1 MFKNIETNQ
10 IESIYKINFRKDI
23 QVLRG
28 IAVLSVVLFHFSPG
42 TFMNG
47 YLGVDIFFVISGF
60 LISNIIFSEL
70 SQKKFKLKLFFL
82 RRVRRIIPA
91 FLVALIFANFLA
103 FLVQDYENLM
113 TTGRNSFLALLFLSN
128 VGFANMSN
136 YFDGDIE
143 VNLIINFWSLSIEEQ
158 FYIVFPFLALL
169 IFKLKYKNKIFLLI
183 IIVLFSLFSSTR
195 IFYEYVPLLNK
206 IFFSFESYSFYSP
219 TVRVWEF
226 IIGVLTMFFSSRF
239 NFKGKNFITNV
250 IFLVLIFFLFSNFK
264 FYNFSSIYVV
274 CFLTAILLLFQVSEN
289 KKFKYQNIYLLEKL
303 GLISYSVY
311 LFHQPIFA
319 AIKTHNINTT
329 MHSKFHIDLNN
340 NIIVFL
346 IFCFVILVS
355 SINYQ
360 LVENKF
366 RNEYFFKENYKKFF
380 SVTLLSIFIFLIG
393 NFFSDGFMLRHNEKN
408 TFSQTPQEYT
418 VKKGTNYII
427 ENNNKCINKDFIEST
442 CKFSTNNS
450 NKKIYL
456 LGDSK
461 ISSLTSGF
469 LQTKYLK
476 DFTFIEY
483 TRQGCELRFKL
494 CDFYPGSLKFS
505 ELSNIENSILI
516 LGGEY
521 EQNAIKSEVIFKNDI
536 FYIESEN
543 LIKERFDEYFQTLD
557 ETIKIL
563 SGKGNKIILLRP
575 IPKPG
580 VNLRMYHFVNKKYI
594 DLDYNSF
601 KTFNEKTQP
610 IIDKLDYQDLIVLNL
625 DSVFCDSS
633 ICRFYSDDE
642 YFYVD
647 DAHLGHYGATKVASF
662 IMNEINN
669 IDN

>member
-1 MFKNIETNQ
+1 MFKKIETNQ
-10 IESIYKINFRKDI
+10 KESIYKINFRKDI

-28 IAVLSVVLFHFSPG
+28 IAVFSVVLFHFSPG
-42 TFMNG
+42 TFING
-47 YLGVDIFFVISGF
+47 YLGVDVFFVISGF

-70 SQKKFKLKLFFL
+70 SNKKFKLKLFFL

-91 FLVALIFANFLA
+91 FLVALIFANLLA
-103 FLVQDYENLM
+103 FLVQDYESLM
-113 TTGRNSFLALLFLSN
+113 TTGRNSLLALFFISN

-158 FYIVFPFLALL
+158 FYIIFPFLALL
-169 IFKLKYKNKIFLLI
+169 IYKIKYKNKIILLI
-183 IIVLFSLFSSTR
+183 VTLLISLFSSTR
-195 IFYEYVPLLNK
+195 IFYEYVPILNK
-206 IFFSFESYSFYSP
+206 VFFSFESYSFYSP

-226 IIGVLTMFFSSRF
+226 IIGILAMFLSTRF
-239 NFKGKNFITNV
+239 NIRVKNIHANSF
-250 IFLVLIFFLFSNFK
+250 FLLLVFFLFSNFK
-264 FYNFSSIYVV
+264 FVNFSSIYIV
-274 CFLTAILLLFQVSEN
+274 CFLTATILLIEFSEN
-289 KKFKYQNIYLLEKL
+289 KKSSFQNIYLLEKL

-329 MHSKFHIDLNN
+329 INGKFHLDLNN
-340 NIIVFL
+340 FIVLFL
-346 IFCFVILVS
+346 IFSFIVIIS
-355 SINYQ
+355 SINYYF
-360 LVENKF
+360 VENKF
-366 RNEYFFKENYKKFF
+366 RNEYFFQKNYKNFL
-380 SVTLLSIFIFLIG
+380 SVSLLVIFIILIL
-393 NFFSDGFMLRHNEKN
+393 NFFSDGFMFRHNEKN
-408 TFSQTPQEYT
+408 TFSQTSQEYE

-427 ENNNKCINKDFIEST
+427 NNNDKCINKDFIEST
-442 CKFSTNNS
+442 CKFSNS
-450 NKKIYL
+450 DLNKQIYL
-456 LGDSK
+456 LGDSR

-469 LQTKYLK
+469 LQKKYLN
-476 DFTFIEY
+476 DFTIVEY
-483 TRQGCELRFKL
+483 TRQGCELRFKI

-521 EQNAIKSEVIFKNDI
+521 EQNAIKSQVIFKNDI